1 MHVFVVVV
9 RRKEREKPFSFR
21 KCYLVQ
27 HSFSAYLWSS
37 KRTEFLL
44 HLARL
49 LYALRCWCLLLSSFS
64 SPRHHADNFI
74 MSAVVST
81 SSSHHEGRSKL
92 GKNVTGSSSSKSSA
106 KLVPLN
112 EKLLRSFYPD
122 KTYGNPVVT
131 TGNSITSICFDDRG
145 DRLLTCGDDEK
156 IQLFSLSSGRLASTN
171 YSKKYGVDLARFTHD
186 INNMV
191 HASTKVDHA
200 IRYHSLAENKYLSYF
215 RGHTNRV
222 SSLDMSPTSA
232 NAFMSAAVYESVRL
246 WDLRSASSQACMVVQ
261 GHPIIRYDPTGTIFA
276 LAFNE
281 TNKVLLYDAR
291 KWAEVSVLN
300 MILEEVYSH

>member
-1 MHVFVVVV
+1 MQVSV
-9 RRKEREKPFSFR
+9 S
-21 KCYLVQ
+21 L
-27 HSFSAYLWSS
+27 
-37 KRTEFLL
+37 FLL
-44 HLARL
+44 IKHQ
-49 LYALRCWCLLLSSFS
+49 
-64 SPRHHADNFI
+64 HHVNTFI
-74 MSAVVST
+74 MSAIVST
-81 SSSHHEGRSKL
+81 SNSHHDRKSKS
-92 GKNVTGSSSSKSSA
+92 GKHAVGSSSTKPPA
-106 KLVPLN
+106 KLLPLN
-112 EKLLRSFYPD
+112 EKLLRSFSPD

-156 IQLFSLSSGRLASTN
+156 IQLFSMSSGRLASTN
-171 YSKKYGVDLARFTHD
+171 YSKKYGVDLVRFTHD

-215 RGHTNRV
+215 KGHMNRV

-281 TNKVLLYDAR
+281 TNKVFLYDAR
-291 KWAEVSVLN
+291 KWAEVSTTD
-300 MILEEVYSH
+300 MIR